1 MTPEQHARI
10 AAVFR
15 HALTLPESE
24 RDSYVAST
32 CADDP
37 TLAEEVN
44 LLLRHDASGF
54 SALDDLGVGGTP
66 GPALELG
73 SKLGEFHI
81 VKRIGE
87 GGMAI
92 VMEAEQTHPRRSV
105 ALKVLRANFPSKEQR
120 ERFRREADILAQLD
134 HPGIARVYSASG
146 GDGDREPPW
155 LAMELIH
162 GVGFEEFVQQR
173 NRDPGVVATLLS
185 ALADAVDHAHQRG
198 VVHRDLKPSNIL
210 VGRDGTPR
218 ILDFGVSH
226 VVANEALDARM
237 TRTGQVIG
245 TLAYMSPEQAEGKS
259 AVDGRADI
267 YALGVILYEALT
279 GVLPVEVRDCSIAEA
294 TRRIAD
300 RRSVRLKMLRSTLG
314 DLANGQSQAPAGQV
328 GPSANEITL

>member
-15 HALTLPESE
+15 H
-24 RDSYVAST
+24 
-32 CADDP
+32 
-37 TLAEEVN
+37 
-44 LLLRHDASGF
+44 DASGF
-54 SALDDLGVGGTP
+54 SALDALGVGGTP

-73 SKLGEFHI
+73 SKLGDFHI

-92 VMEAEQTHPRRSV
+92 VMEAAQSHPRRAV
-105 ALKVLRANFPSKEQR
+105 ALRVLRANFPSKEQR

-173 NRDPGVVATLLS
+173 SRDPGVVANLLS
-185 ALADAVDHAHQRG
+185 ALADAADHAHQRG

-210 VGRDGTPR
+210 VGLDGTPR
-218 ILDFGVSH
+218 ILDYGVSH
-226 VVANEALDARM
+226 VVANEPLDARM

-279 GVLPVEVRDCSIAEA
+279 GVLPVDVRDCSIAEA

-300 RRSVRLKMLRSTLG
+300 RKPRGLKTLRPAL
-314 DLANGQSQAPAGQV
+314 DDDFANGQSQAPAGQV